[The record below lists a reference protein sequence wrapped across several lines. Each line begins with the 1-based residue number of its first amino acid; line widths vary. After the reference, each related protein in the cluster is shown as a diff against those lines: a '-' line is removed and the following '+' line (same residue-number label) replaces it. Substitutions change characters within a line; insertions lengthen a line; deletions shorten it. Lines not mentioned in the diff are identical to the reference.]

1 MDEMNLDNFG
11 EIMDDFLKE
20 NHIQMLIDMPEGTID
35 PVVKDNAGI
44 GAVVK
49 FYIILNSLIPVCEE
63 MKKDIGIPDGYTKE
77 WEKMLDDILDLVKR
91 DLLEV

>member
-20 NHIQMLIDMPEGTID
+20 NHIQMLIDMPEGAIN
-35 PVVKDNAGI
+35 PVVKDNTGR
-44 GAVVK
+44 GAFVK

-63 MKKDIGIPDGYTKE
+63 MKKDIGIPYGYTKE
-77 WEKMLDDILDLVKR
+77 WEKILDGILDLVKR
-91 DLLEV
+91 YLLEV